1 MAEYADC
8 QPVARIG
15 EACLRALVERAQL
28 GDEAA
33 FEAIYGD
40 LAPRV
45 LRFVRHYLGDPDLA
59 EEVMQVTF
67 MRVIEGLHRYQVRD
81 RVPFAAWVFR
91 IARNAAVDARR
102 SSHLTATLEIADLRA
117 ASTNGP
123 FEMAVA
129 AIERERLAA
138 ALATLPPAQHD
149 VLVYRFLAELTPAE
163 VARLMNRSEGA
174 VRVLQHRA
182 IGALRRRLAPAVLVA
197 AVARE
202 AS

>member
-67 MRVIEGLHRYQVRD
+67 MRVIEGLHRYQVRIGSRC
-81 RVPFAAWVFR
+81 RVGVP
-91 IARNAAVDARR
+91 
-102 SSHLTATLEIADLRA
+102 
-117 ASTNGP
+117 
-123 FEMAVA
+123 
-129 AIERERLAA
+129 
-138 ALATLPPAQHD
+138 
-149 VLVYRFLAELTPAE
+149 
-163 VARLMNRSEGA
+163 
-174 VRVLQHRA
+174 HRPE
-182 IGALRRRLAPAVLVA
+182 RRRRCTA
-197 AVARE
+197 
-202 AS
+202 